1 MKKERPEVLVCVLK
15 TKRDRE
21 LLLNKKWYRIPLKH
35 APRRRPE
42 YLAFYQPLTF
52 EKKCSKIK
60 LYGRVKF
67 WRLKKRKELLPE
79 EKKHVRAEQL
89 YLQFFLS
96 RVTKLRRA
104 LNNKKGV
111 RISFGFTSLHKLRH
125 SPDVRRLFNIP
136 PIEDI
141 LAKILKKNKIPYYP
155 QFRVRRK
162 NRKIYRM
169 DFALPCR
176 KGWLNVECDGFRW
189 HTRKQQRLKDRR
201 RDKELRKLGW
211 KILRLPEEK
220 IVKNPQLS
228 FRKVR
233 KILQKL
239 GGSHPELPLKIKA

>member
-21 LLLNKKWYRIPLKH
+21 LLLNKKWYRVPLKH
-35 APRRRPE
+35 APLRRPK
-42 YLAFYQPLTF
+42 YLAFYQPINF
-52 EKKCSKIK
+52 GKSGRKIE

-79 EKKHVRAEQL
+79 EKKHIRAEQL
-89 YLQFFLS
+89 YLQFVLS
-96 RVTKLRRA
+96 RVLKLRRA
-104 LNNKKGV
+104 PSNRKGV
-111 RISFGFTSLHKLRH
+111 RISFGFTSLYKLRRA
-125 SPDVRRLFNIP
+125 PDVRRLFDIP
-136 PIEDI
+136 PIEEI
-141 LAKILKKNKIPYYP
+141 LSGILKKNKISYYP

-189 HTRKQQRLKDRR
+189 HSRKQQRLKDRR

-211 KILRLPEEK
+211 KILRIPEEK
-220 IVKNPQLS
+220 IVKNPLLS
-228 FRKVR
+228 FRKIK
-233 KILQKL
+233 KISQKL
-239 GGSHPELPLKIKA
+239 GGGHPELPLKIKI